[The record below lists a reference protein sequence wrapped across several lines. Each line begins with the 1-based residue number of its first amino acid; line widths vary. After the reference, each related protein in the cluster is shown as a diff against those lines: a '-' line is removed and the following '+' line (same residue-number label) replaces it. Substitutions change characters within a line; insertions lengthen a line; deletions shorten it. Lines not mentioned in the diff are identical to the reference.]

1 MLQIG
6 FLAYQFEPLF
16 RDETICGVTQRQAPA
31 LTWDSELHVIFMT
44 NQMKTDF
51 GFILMYKRVNGK
63 LSLINSLHNVSP
75 SRLMANILNAKKPAP
90 SKYFKTYEK
99 NDNIKV

>member
-6 FLAYQFEPLF
+6 FVAYHFEPYF
-16 RDETICGVTQRQAPA
+16 QREIICGDTQRQAPA

-51 GFILMYKRVNGK
+51 GFLLKYKRVNGK
-63 LSLINSLHNVSP
+63 LILINSLHK
-75 SRLMANILNAKKPAP
+75 RFFL
-90 SKYFKTYEK
+90 
-99 NDNIKV
+99 

>member
-6 FLAYQFEPLF
+6 FVAYQFESLF
-16 RDETICGVTQRQAPA
+16 QRERICGVTQQQAQA

-51 GFILMYKRVNGK
+51 GFLLKYKRVFYGK
-63 LSLINSLHNVSP
+63 LSLINSS
-75 SRLMANILNAKKPAP
+75 SRLMVNTTIAYFMKK
-90 SKYFKTYEK
+90 TQ
-99 NDNIKV
+99 N